1 MAYKKHTMKV
11 WLLEDDQY
19 QITGAHI
26 SVLSPLE
33 TRKDWKIFISQL
45 SELLGD
51 SPCPS
56 GSTDGIYFLVET
68 KKEADLDAQD
78 HILTATRVFTDIEG
92 GKFQASPP
100 EGSIAA
106 FSLYSM
112 KESRIGSL
120 AINSGNVATK
130 QPETIFFGVPLTRAK
145 GPVKIGSNIQK
156 RLEAM
161 GETLHASLDG

>member
-33 TRKDWKIFISQL
+33 TRKDWKVFISQL

-56 GSTDGIYFLVET
+56 GNTDGIYFLVET
-68 KKEADLDAQD
+68 KKDADSQD
-78 HILTATRVFTDIEG
+78 HILTATRVFAEVEG
-92 GKFQASPP
+92 DKFQASPP
-100 EGSIAA
+100 DGSIGA
-106 FSLYSM
+106 FSLSSI
-112 KESRIGSL
+112 EDARVGSL
-120 AINSGNVATK
+120 AIRAGNVGSK
-130 QPETIFFGVPLTRAK
+130 QPETILFGIPLTRAK
-145 GPVKIGSNIQK
+145 GPVKISSNIQK

-161 GETLHASLDG
+161 GETLHASLDV

>member
-68 KKEADLDAQD
+68 KKDADLEAQD
-78 HILTATRVFTDIEG
+78 HILTATRVFADVEG
-92 GKFQASPP
+92 EKFQVSRPN
-100 EGSIAA
+100 GSIGA
-106 FSLYSM
+106 FSLSSI
-112 KESRIGSL
+112 EDARVGSF
-120 AINSGNVATK
+120 AISADNVGNK
-130 QPETIFFGVPLTRAK
+130 QPETILFGIPLTKAK
-145 GPVKIGSNIQK
+145 GPVKISSNTQK
-156 RLEAM
+156 RLEEM
-161 GETLHASLDG
+161 GKTLHASLDG